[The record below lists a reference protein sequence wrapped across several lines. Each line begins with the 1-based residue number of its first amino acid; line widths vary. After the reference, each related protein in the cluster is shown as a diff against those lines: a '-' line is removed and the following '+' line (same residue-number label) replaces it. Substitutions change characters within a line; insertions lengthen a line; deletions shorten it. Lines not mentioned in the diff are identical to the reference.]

1 MELEESE
8 REEQLI
14 SLDTLLEI
22 LGNPTRR
29 MILSKLAKV
38 PHSAPELATSLGITR
53 QAIHSQ
59 LNSLIDN
66 NIIEDIDPE
75 EKRGGKYRIKS
86 NLSIRI
92 DISPDY
98 FDIRYHT
105 SESVSETDA
114 KGLKDL
120 TCSIDYSK
128 IKTTEEK
135 VMFVGDQI
143 RNIEKKILNLESN
156 RRELVNQK
164 ECLILE
170 LKDIMNNQYKQ
181 KLVNLLKESGLSEK
195 NLRTSLNL
203 SEEIF
208 FTMFFHP
215 ERYFDRININ
225 ELLDDLFFSNMDRYE
240 RPQKFGSVKQLLE
253 DLSRLMGFLREDD
266 DDWFFNF

>member
-1 MELEESE
+1 MELEESG
-8 REEQLI
+8 REQQLV

-59 LNSLIDN
+59 LNMLIDN

-86 NLSIRI
+86 NLSVRI

-98 FDIRYHT
+98 YDIRYHS
-105 SESVSETDA
+105 SESGNELET

-128 IKTTEEK
+128 MNTTEEK
-135 VMFVGDQI
+135 VMFLGDQI
-143 RNIEKKILNLESN
+143 RNIQKGIFNLETN
-156 RRELVNQK
+156 RKNLVNQK

-170 LKDIMNNQYKQ
+170 LKDIMKKQYRE

-215 ERYFDRININ
+215 ERYFGRINID
-225 ELLDDLFFSNMDRYE
+225 ELLDDLFFSNMDRWE

-253 DLSRLMGFLREDD
+253 DLSRLMGFLREDEE
-266 DDWFFNF
+266 DWFFNF

>member
-8 REEQLI
+8 RERQII
-14 SLDTLLEI
+14 SLDSLLEI

-53 QAIHSQ
+53 QAVHSQ
-59 LNSLIDN
+59 LNTLIDN
-66 NIIEDIDPE
+66 NIVEDIDPD

-86 NLSIRI
+86 NLSVRI
-92 DISPDY
+92 DITPDY
-98 FDIRYHT
+98 YDIRYRT
-105 SESVSETDA
+105 SESGNNLDTRGV
-114 KGLKDL
+114 KDL
-120 TCSIDYSK
+120 TCSMDYSK
-128 IKTTEEK
+128 IKKPEDK
-135 VMFVGDQI
+135 LIFLGDQI
-143 RNIEKKILNLESN
+143 RNIQKELSALESK

-164 ECLILE
+164 ECFILE
-170 LKDIMNNQYKQ
+170 LKDVMNNQYKQ
-181 KLVNLLKESGLSEK
+181 RLVELLKKSGLSEK

-203 SEEIF
+203 GEEIF

-225 ELLDDLFFSNMDRYE
+225 ELLDDLFYANMDRFE
-240 RPQKFGSVKQLLE
+240 RPQKFTSVKQLLE
-253 DLSRLMGFLREDD
+253 DLSRVMGFLREDE

>member
-8 REEQLI
+8 RDLQLV
-14 SLDTLLEI
+14 SLDSLLEI

-59 LNSLIDN
+59 LNTLIDN

-86 NLSIRI
+86 NISVRI
-92 DISPDY
+92 DITPDY
-98 FDIRYHT
+98 YDIKYHT
-105 SESVSETDA
+105 SETGTDTDTI
-114 KGLKDL
+114 GLKDL
-120 TCSIDYSK
+120 TCSVDYSK
-128 IKTTEEK
+128 IKIPEDK
-135 VMFVGDQI
+135 LIFLGDQI
-143 RNIEKKILNLESN
+143 RNIEKEILNLENN

-164 ECLILE
+164 ETLILE
-170 LKDIMNNQYKQ
+170 LKDIMNKQYKQ
-181 KLVNLLKESGLSEK
+181 KLVKLLKESGLSEK

-203 SEEIF
+203 GEEIF

-215 ERYFDRININ
+215 ERYFDKININ
-225 ELLDDLFFSNMDRYE
+225 ELLDDLFFSNMDRFD

-253 DLSRLMGFLREDD
+253 DLSRIMGFLREDE